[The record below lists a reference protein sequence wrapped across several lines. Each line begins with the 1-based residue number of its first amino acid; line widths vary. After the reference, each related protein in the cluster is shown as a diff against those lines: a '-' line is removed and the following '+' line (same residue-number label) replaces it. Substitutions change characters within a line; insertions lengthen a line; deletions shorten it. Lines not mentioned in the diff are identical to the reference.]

1 MRNPESVRPWQH
13 VLEPISGMLWL
24 STKMYQGEKSMDE
37 AWNLGPDNSNK
48 FFSVKDIV
56 ELILSRWKCKS
67 DIKIINNMDEPFES
81 KILQIDP
88 SKAND
93 ILEWKNVYS
102 VEEAIEETVSW
113 YKTFIEDPEIIE
125 KETIREID
133 NYILRANENN
143 LIWSKKES

>member
-1 MRNPESVRPWQH
+1 
-13 VLEPISGMLWL
+13 
-24 STKMYQGEKSMDE
+24 
-37 AWNLGPDNSNK
+37 
-48 FFSVKDIV
+48 
-56 ELILSRWKCKS
+56 
-67 DIKIINNMDEPFES
+67 MDEPFES

-102 VEEAIEETVSW
+102 VEEAIKETVSW
-113 YKTFIEDPEIIE
+113 YKTFIEDPETIE

-133 NYILRANENN
+133 NYILRSNENN